1 MPPGADFDIEVDAAA
16 AALLRSRTSNG
27 PKVIKYDVHR
37 CCGGGKICTVD
48 VLDAARRD
56 DVGSFVAAVL
66 PDGTKLAIDPR
77 AAERLPSRFRL
88 TARGFGRFRHLDL
101 DLTGEQWGALLYG

>member
-37 CCGGGKICTVD
+37 CCGGGKNLTVER
-48 VLDAARRD
+48 LDPARRD
-56 DVGSFVAAVL
+56 ESAGVPLAARPRGAQL
-66 PDGTKLAIDPR
+66 GLHTPPAGRRPPPGLLAPPR
-77 AAERLPSRFRL
+77 LRPCHHPHS
-88 TARGFGRFRHLDL
+88 
-101 DLTGEQWGALLYG
+101 